1 MKKFFKHFLNLLKW
15 GLKSFLFGVIILFLF
30 NFIGSYFNLNIP
42 VNIFTLL
49 IVGILRIPGLV
60 GIMIYTLI

>member
-1 MKKFFKHFLNLLKW
+1 MKTFLKHLVNIFKYMVKSLLI
-15 GLKSFLFGVIILFLF
+15 GIVTLFIF

-42 VNIFTLL
+42 INIFTLL

>member
-1 MKKFFKHFLNLLKW
+1 MKKIFKHLLNFLKYTVKSLLI
-15 GLKSFLFGVIILFLF
+15 GIVVLFIF

-42 VNIFTLL
+42 INIITLL

>member
-1 MKKFFKHFLNLLKW
+1 MKKFFTHVLNILKW
-15 GLKSFLFGVIILFLF
+15 SLKSFLFGIIILFLF

-42 VNIFTLL
+42 INVFTLL

>member
-1 MKKFFKHFLNLLKW
+1 MKKFVKHFLDVLKW
-15 GLKSFLFGVIILFLF
+15 TLKSFLFGIVILFLF

-42 VNIFTLL
+42 INVFTLL

-60 GIMIYTLI
+60 GVMIYMLI

>member
-1 MKKFFKHFLNLLKW
+1 MKKFFTRVLNILKW
-15 GLKSFLFGVIILFLF
+15 SLKSFLFGIIILFLF

-42 VNIFTLL
+42 INVFTLL

>member
-1 MKKFFKHFLNLLKW
+1 MKKFFTHVLNILKW
-15 GLKSFLFGVIILFLF
+15 SLKSFLFGIIILFLF

-42 VNIFTLL
+42 INIFTLL

>member
-1 MKKFFKHFLNLLKW
+1 MKKFFTHILNILKW
-15 GLKSFLFGVIILFLF
+15 SLKSFLFGIIILFLF

-42 VNIFTLL
+42 INIFTLL

>member
-1 MKKFFKHFLNLLKW
+1 MKKAFKHLLNFLKYMIKSLLI
-15 GLKSFLFGVIILFLF
+15 GIIVLFIF

-42 VNIFTLL
+42 INIFTLL

-60 GIMIYTLI
+60 GIMIYTII

>member
-1 MKKFFKHFLNLLKW
+1 MKKCFTQAVNILKW
-15 GLKSFLFGVIILFLF
+15 SLKSFLFGIIILFLF

-42 VNIFTLL
+42 INVFTLL
-49 IVGILRIPGLV
+49 IIGVLRIPGLV

>member
-1 MKKFFKHFLNLLKW
+1 MKTFLKHLLDFFKYMIKSLLI
-15 GLKSFLFGVIILFLF
+15 GIVTLFIF

-42 VNIFTLL
+42 INIFTLL